1 MHEIHAALIS
11 IGVHGCIPAL
21 QEETLVDEDRF
32 ERLEKLIIKRNK
44 SMCLC

>member
-1 MHEIHAALIS
+1 MLHWEIS
-11 IGVHGCIPAL
+11 IKQPGDRCIPAL

-44 SMCLC
+44 SMCL